1 MRTSAAAVR
10 GAGALRPGD
19 RLAFICPQ
27 PPRADG
33 EESKALGLLASLLG
47 RDHTSE
53 NAVATA
59 MASLS
64 DPERLH
70 EVLGAAGFTE
80 ISAVAVDAATR
91 WGRDAADAVEF
102 FVSRTPGPA
111 VSAETRAAMTKVL
124 LPHETPDG
132 VLLRAGVWVVSA
144 LSPA

>member
-1 MRTSAAAVR
+1 MTRSR
-10 GAGALRPGD
+10 
-19 RLAFICPQ
+19 
-27 PPRADG
+27 
-33 EESKALGLLASLLG
+33 
-47 RDHTSE
+47 
-53 NAVATA
+53 AVATA

-64 DPERLH
+64 DPERLY

-91 WGRDAADAVEF
+91 WGRDATDAVEF

-111 VSAETRAAMTKVL
+111 VSAETRAAITEVL

-144 LSPA
+144 RRPS